1 MGITRVPDN
10 YKIPG
15 PNTQIDPSQAGTPTS
30 LKWILLAGHL
40 IAAGSAT
47 PNQVIACGT
56 NADADLLF
64 GAGSMLARMFKTT
77 FKGVTSVPIYCLPVP
92 APAAG
97 VAATGSIT
105 VTAAPT
111 VAGTYPLY
119 IAGQLVPIGIV
130 SADTPVTVA
139 AKIVAAIAATPD
151 LPVTAAV
158 DGTTASKVNL
168 TCKWAGLSGNDVNI
182 QDCYL
187 GRYGGEQLPAGL
199 AVTYPTGGQLSG
211 GTGTPDFTSAIAGLG
226 DAPYKFVGL
235 PVNDSGSYAVW
246 DQEYGFTDSGR
257 WGPYRQ
263 SYGQIFS
270 ARRGAYADQAT
281 WGPSNNSAL
290 ISTMGFEPQSPSP
303 VWEWAAAYTA
313 AAAFSINAYAAQ
325 PLQTLPLI
333 GVLPAQKAYRW
344 NKTQLNALAQVGIAI
359 QGTDLYGGS
368 TNIPTILR
376 EQSNYQKNVY
386 GQADNAY
393 ELVTTL
399 ATLDERYTRVR
410 QALTDKFPRCA
421 LANDGTKFGAG
432 KPIVTPLMIKAEMV
446 SEYRDMETDGL
457 VENAD
462 LYIAN
467 LSVARSNT
475 EPNTVEILD
484 PPDIVNQLRRLNI
497 LAQFRLQFPLS
508 ATAS

>member
-1 MGITRVPDN
+1 MGLTRIPAN

-30 LKWILLAGHL
+30 LKWALLAGHPT
-40 IAAGSAT
+40 AAGSAT
-47 PNQVIACGT
+47 PNQVVACGT
-56 NADADLLF
+56 QADANALF
-64 GAGSMLARMFKTT
+64 GPGSMLARMFAI
-77 FKGVTSVPIYCLPVP
+77 FFAGVTSVPIYCLPVP

-97 VAATGSIT
+97 VAATGAIT

-119 IAGQLVPIGIV
+119 VAGQKVQIGIV
-130 SADTPVTVA
+130 SADTTATVA
-139 AKIVAAIAATPD
+139 TKIAAAINAATD

-158 DGTTASKVNL
+158 AGSVVTL
-168 TCKWAGLSGNDVNI
+168 TCKWAGLSGNDVNV

-199 AVTYPTGGQLSG
+199 AVTYPTGNQLSG
-211 GTGTPDFTSAIAGLG
+211 GTGTPDFTSGIANLG

-235 PVNDSGSYAVW
+235 PVNDTGSYSVW
-246 DQEYGFTDSGR
+246 DAEYGFTDSGR

-270 ARRGAYADQAT
+270 ARRGQYSDQAT
-281 WGPSNNSAL
+281 WGPLNNSAL
-290 ISTMGFEPQSPSP
+290 ISTMPFEPQSPSP

-313 AAAFSINAYAAQ
+313 AAAFSINAYPAQ

-344 NKTQLNALAQVGIAI
+344 NKTQLNALAQVGLAI
-359 QGTDLYGGS
+359 QGTDLYGGT
-368 TNIPTILR
+368 TNQPIILR
-376 EQSNYQKNVY
+376 EQTQYQKNVY
-386 GQADNAY
+386 GQADNAF
-393 ELVTTL
+393 EVVTTL
-399 ATLDERYTRVR
+399 ATLDERYTRLR
-410 QALTDKFPRCA
+410 QRLTNAFPRHA
-421 LANDGTKFGAG
+421 LAADGTKFASGL
-432 KPIVTPLMIKAEMV
+432 PIATPLMIKAECV
-446 SEYRDMETDGL
+446 SEYRSQEYDGL

-467 LSVARSNT
+467 LVVQRAT
-475 EPNTVEILD
+475 EPNTIEILD
-484 PPDIVNQLRRLNI
+484 PPDVTNQLRRMNI
-497 LAQFRLQFPLS
+497 LASFRLQYPLS
-508 ATAS
+508 ASGT

>member
-1 MGITRVPDN
+1 MGNTRIPDS

-30 LKWILLAGHL
+30 PKWALLPGILTS
-40 IAAGSAT
+40 AGSAT
-47 PNQVIACGT
+47 PNQVVACGT
-56 NADADLLF
+56 NADADALF
-64 GAGSMLARMFKTT
+64 GPGSMLARMFKTF

-92 APAAG
+92 EPAAG
-97 VAATGSIT
+97 VAATGTIT

-119 IAGQLVPIGIV
+119 IAGQLVPIAIV
-130 SADTPVTVA
+130 SADTTATVA
-139 AKIVAAIAATPD
+139 AKIAAAITATPD
-151 LPVTAAV
+151 LPVTASAAAAV
-158 DGTTASKVNL
+158 VTLTAKWKGL
-168 TCKWAGLSGNDVNI
+168 TGNDINV

-199 AVTYPTGGQLSG
+199 AVTYPTGNQLSG

-226 DAPYKFVGL
+226 DAPYKFVAL
-235 PVNDSGSYAVW
+235 PVNDSGSYTVW
-246 DQEYGFTDSGR
+246 DAEYGFTDSGR

-281 WGPSNNSAL
+281 WGPLNNSPV
-290 ISTMGFEPQSPSP
+290 ISPMAFEPQSPSP
-303 VWEWAAAYTA
+303 VWEWAAA
-313 AAAFSINAYAAQ
+313 
-325 PLQTLPLI
+325 
-333 GVLPAQKAYRW
+333 W
-344 NKTQLNALAQVGIAI
+344 NKTQLNALAQVGLAI
-359 QGTDLYGGS
+359 QGTDLYGGN
-368 TNIPTILR
+368 TNVPVILR
-376 EQSNYQKNVY
+376 EQTAYQKNAY

-410 QALTDKFPRCA
+410 QTLTNKFPRCA

-446 SEYRDMETDGL
+446 SEYRSQERDGL

-467 LSVARSNT
+467 LVVQRGS
-475 EPNTVEILD
+475 EPNTIEIVD
-484 PPDIVNQLRRLNI
+484 PPDVVNQLRRMNI

-508 ATAS
+508 ASGT

>member
-30 LKWILLAGHL
+30 LKWALLPGILTS
-40 IAAGSAT
+40 AGSAT
-47 PNQVIACGT
+47 PNQVVACGT
-56 NADADLLF
+56 NADADALF
-64 GAGSMLARMFKTT
+64 GPGSMLARMFKTF

-92 APAAG
+92 EPAAG
-97 VAATGSIT
+97 VAATGTIT

-119 IAGQLVPIGIV
+119 IAGQLVPIAIV
-130 SADTPVTVA
+130 SADTTATVA
-139 AKIVAAIAATPD
+139 TKIAAAITATPD
-151 LPVTAAV
+151 LPVTASAAAAV
-158 DGTTASKVNL
+158 VTLTAKWKGL
-168 TCKWAGLSGNDVNI
+168 TGNDINV

-199 AVTYPTGGQLSG
+199 AVTYPTGNQLSG

-226 DAPYKFVGL
+226 DAPYKFVAL
-235 PVNDSGSYAVW
+235 PVNDSGSYTVW
-246 DQEYGFTDSGR
+246 DAEYGFTDSGR

-281 WGPSNNSAL
+281 WGPSNNSAV
-290 ISTMGFEPQSPSP
+290 ISPMAFEPQSPSP

-325 PLQTLPLI
+325 PLQTLPLV

-344 NKTQLNALAQVGIAI
+344 NKTQLNALAQVGLAI
-359 QGTDLYGGS
+359 QGTDLYGGT
-368 TNIPTILR
+368 TNQPVILR
-376 EQSNYQKNVY
+376 EQTSYQKNAY
-386 GQADNAY
+386 GQADNAF

-410 QALTDKFPRCA
+410 QRLTNAFPRMA
-421 LANDGTKFGAG
+421 LANDGTKFATG

-446 SEYRDMETDGL
+446 SEYRDMEYDGL
-457 VENAD
+457 VENAA

-508 ATAS
+508 ASGT

>member
-1 MGITRVPDN
+1 MGLTRIPDN

-15 PNTQIDPSQAGTPTS
+15 PNTQIDPSQAGTPVS
-30 LKWILLAGHL
+30 PKWILLVGHPT
-40 IAAGSAT
+40 AASNVP
-47 PNQVIACGT
+47 PNKAVAW
-56 NADADLLF
+56 
-64 GAGSMLARMFKTT
+64 GSMLARMFAI
-77 FKGVTSVPIYCLPVP
+77 FFAGVTSVPIYCLPVP

-97 VAATGSIT
+97 VAATGAIT

-119 IAGQLVPIGIV
+119 IAGQKVQIGIV
-130 SADTPVTVA
+130 SADTTATVA
-139 AKIVAAIAATPD
+139 AKIAAAINAAAD
-151 LPVTAAV
+151 LPVTASAAAAV
-158 DGTTASKVNL
+158 VTL
-168 TCKWAGLSGNDVNI
+168 TCKWAGLTGNDINV

-211 GTGTPDFTSAIAGLG
+211 GTGTPAFTSTLAGLG

-281 WGPSNNSAL
+281 WGPTNNSPV
-290 ISTMGFEPQSPSP
+290 ISTMAFELQSPSP

-325 PLQTLPLI
+325 PLQTLPLV
-333 GVLPAQKAYRW
+333 GVLPAPKAYRW
-344 NKTQLNALAQVGIAI
+344 NKTQLNALAQVGLAI

-376 EQSNYQKNVY
+376 EQSNYQKNSY
-386 GQADNAY
+386 GQTDNAY

-467 LSVARSNT
+467 LSVTRSNT
-475 EPNTVEILD
+475 EPNTVEVLD

-497 LAQFRLQFPLS
+497 LASFRLQFPLS
-508 ATAS
+508 ASES